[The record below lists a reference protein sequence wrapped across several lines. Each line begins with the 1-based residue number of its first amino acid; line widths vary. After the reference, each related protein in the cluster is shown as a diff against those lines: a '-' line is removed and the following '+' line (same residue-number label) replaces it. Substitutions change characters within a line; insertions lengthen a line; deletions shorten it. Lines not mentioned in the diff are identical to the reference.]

1 MGEKYAL
8 PSSAPSAR
16 GECLRVRER
25 QNFPEFVS
33 SSRGGMTSLLVQCS
47 KTRPSSAA
55 RKMSVVTQCAAPF
68 CVMSAN
74 VIESI

>member
-1 MGEKYAL
+1 MGEKGV
-8 PSSAPSAR
+8 PVSSVLA
-16 GECLRVRER
+16 GCWVCLRVRGR

-47 KTRPSSAA
+47 KTRLSSAV
-55 RKMSVVTQCAAPF
+55 RKMSVVTQCTAPF